1 LYVESVEEQSGRFQT
16 TLKKPGQIQ
25 AKFNPNSIQGVN
37 GIEEQVMGTELTT
50 LSDVALV
57 AAIASGDER
66 ALSEAFR
73 RHATAVSGLA
83 RRILGDENRA
93 EDVCQDV
100 FVKLWQEPNRF
111 DGTRGSL
118 QTLLLTQAH
127 GRSVDMIRSH
137 TARVQREEKVSR
149 DHNPFAPDVD
159 AEMMSLIDV
168 QRVAAAMS
176 QITIAEREAIE
187 LAYFQGHTYRQ
198 VATLLDVPEGTIKTR
213 IRSGLRRLH
222 ALLNGDESLASLVNA
237 TPATP
242 STRETPA
249 TSATSATRETTET
262 TVKNT
267 TPTTQA
273 AEAEPGTPQ

>member
-1 LYVESVEEQSGRFQT
+1 VS
-16 TLKKPGQIQ
+16 
-25 AKFNPNSIQGVN
+25 
-37 GIEEQVMGTELTT
+37 GIEEPVMGTELTT

-100 FVKLWQEPNRF
+100 FVKLWREPNRF

-137 TARVQREEKVSR
+137 TARAQREEKVSR
-149 DHNPFAPDVD
+149 DHDPFAPDVD

-168 QRVAAAMS
+168 QRVATAMM
-176 QITIAEREAIE
+176 QITVPEREAIE

-198 VATLLDVPEGTIKTR
+198 VAALLDVPEGTIKTR

-222 ALLNGDESLASLVNA
+222 TLLKGDESPASPVNA
-237 TPATP
+237 PLA
-242 STRETPA
+242 
-249 TSATSATRETTET
+249 TTETAGT
-262 TVKNT
+262 TVKNS
-267 TPTTQA
+267 TPTTPA

>member
-1 LYVESVEEQSGRFQT
+1 VS
-16 TLKKPGQIQ
+16 
-25 AKFNPNSIQGVN
+25 
-37 GIEEQVMGTELTT
+37 GIEEQVMGTDPITT

-57 AAIASGDER
+57 TAIASGDEA

-83 RRILGDENRA
+83 RRILGDESRA

-111 DGTRGSL
+111 DATRGSL

-127 GRSVDMIRSH
+127 GRSVDIIRSH
-137 TARVQREEKVSR
+137 TARANREQKVSL
-149 DHNPFAPDVD
+149 DHDPFTPDVD

-168 QRVAAAMS
+168 QRVATAMS
-176 QITIAEREAIE
+176 QITPPEREAIE

-198 VATLLDVPEGTIKTR
+198 VATLLAVPEGTIKTR

-222 ALLNGDESLASLVNA
+222 SLLNGDEFKALPVTAPPPSK
-237 TPATP
+237 PA
-242 STRETPA
+242 
-249 TSATSATRETTET
+249 
-262 TVKNT
+262 N
-267 TPTTQA
+267 
-273 AEAEPGTPQ
+273 EAKPGTAQ

>member
-1 LYVESVEEQSGRFQT
+1 LEESG
-16 TLKKPGQIQ
+16 P
-25 AKFNPNSIQGVN
+25 NPIQGVN

-100 FVKLWQEPNRF
+100 FVKLWREPNRF

-137 TARVQREEKVSR
+137 TARAQREEKVSR
-149 DHNPFAPDVD
+149 EHDPFAPDVD

-168 QRVAAAMS
+168 QRVATAMS
-176 QITIAEREAIE
+176 QISVPEREAIE
-187 LAYFQGHTYRQ
+187 LAYFQGNTYRQ

-222 ALLNGDESLASLVNA
+222 TLLNGDEAASPSASSVQP
-237 TPATP
+237 PA
-242 STRETPA
+242 STNP
-249 TSATSATRETTET
+249 TT
-262 TVKNT
+262 T
-267 TPTTQA
+267 TPTTPA
-273 AEAEPGTPQ
+273 DEAKPGTPQ

>member
-1 LYVESVEEQSGRFQT
+1 M
-16 TLKKPGQIQ
+16 K
-25 AKFNPNSIQGVN
+25 
-37 GIEEQVMGTELTT
+37 GIEEQVMETELTT

-57 AAIASGDER
+57 ARIASGDEL

-93 EDVCQDV
+93 EEVCQDV
-100 FVKLWQEPNRF
+100 FVKLWREPNRF
-111 DGTRGSL
+111 DATRGSL

-127 GRSVDMIRSH
+127 GRAVDMIRSH
-137 TARVQREEKVSR
+137 TARAQREEKVSR
-149 DHNPFAPDVD
+149 EHDPFAPDVD

-168 QRVAAAMS
+168 QRVATAMS
-176 QITIAEREAIE
+176 QINPHEREAIE

-222 ALLNGDESLASLVNA
+222 TLLNGEESSVPAANA
-237 TPATP
+237 TPPTSGSLNLVPPSASPMAAPPIQPKTDPPTASP
-242 STRETPA
+242 STPA
-249 TSATSATRETTET
+249 S
-262 TVKNT
+262 
-267 TPTTQA
+267 
-273 AEAEPGTPQ
+273 EAKPGTPQ

>member
-1 LYVESVEEQSGRFQT
+1 
-16 TLKKPGQIQ
+16 
-25 AKFNPNSIQGVN
+25 
-37 GIEEQVMGTELTT
+37 MGTELTT

-100 FVKLWQEPNRF
+100 FVKLWREPNRF

-137 TARVQREEKVSR
+137 TARAQREEKVSR
-149 DHNPFAPDVD
+149 GHDPFAPDVD

-168 QRVAAAMS
+168 QRVASAMS
-176 QITIAEREAIE
+176 QISLPEREAIE

-222 ALLNGDESLASLVNA
+222 TLLNGDDA
-237 TPATP
+237 TPPTVN
-242 STRETPA
+242 SPA
-249 TSATSATRETTET
+249 QTAQTTQT
-262 TVKNT
+262 TQTNQITQTKPT
-267 TPTTQA
+267 AQTTGKSSTPTTPA
-273 AEAEPGTPQ
+273 AEAKPGTPQ

>member
-1 LYVESVEEQSGRFQT
+1 
-16 TLKKPGQIQ
+16 
-25 AKFNPNSIQGVN
+25 
-37 GIEEQVMGTELTT
+37 MGSEITT

-100 FVKLWQEPNRF
+100 FVKLWREPNRF

-127 GRSVDMIRSH
+127 GRAVDMIRSH
-137 TARVQREEKVSR
+137 TARAQREEKVSR
-149 DHNPFAPDVD
+149 GHDPFAPDVD

-168 QRVAAAMS
+168 QRVASAMS
-176 QITIAEREAIE
+176 QISLPEREAIE

-222 ALLNGDESLASLVNA
+222 TLLNGDD
-237 TPATP
+237 ATP
-242 STRETPA
+242 SPVN
-249 TSATSATRETTET
+249 SPPQTTQT
-262 TVKNT
+262 TQTKPT
-267 TPTTQA
+267 AQTTGKSSTPTTPA
-273 AEAEPGTPQ
+273 AEAKPGTPQ